1 MEKWVAMLFTKGL
14 LCADDFVCRG
24 IVKLVRSAL
33 TEDKVGEA
41 QVFLDLFFATK
52 NMGDSTISFAPGK
65 SRSVAVAV
73 GGGGAP
79 EIVEKA

>member
-41 QVFLDLFFATK
+41 QVYFGLILCDKEF
-52 NMGDSTISFAPGK
+52 
-65 SRSVAVAV
+65 
-73 GGGGAP
+73 GG
-79 EIVEKA
+79 